1 MILMTG
7 ACVRKT
13 LGLTLMLLTT
23 SGAIGW
29 AQWREEGKVVPDT
42 AWMKSS
48 GNFGAML
55 FLTDK
60 AEDFFKEWNHEPSP
74 DYRPRIGTVTEA
86 RRGGQVAS
94 IVLFMGCQPDK
105 DGKCDLE
112 ADFRLLRPDKTVY
125 AEEKGVEVWKNKP
138 APPEPNLQLG
148 QGVFALK
155 VETDD
160 PLGTYTFEA
169 KVRDR
174 VSKIELV
181 LQRDLRVLNNGK

>member
-1 MILMTG
+1 MNLMTG

-60 AEDFFKEWNHEPSP
+60 ADDFFKEWNHEASP
-74 DYRPRIGTVTEA
+74 DYRPGSA
-86 RRGGQVAS
+86 R
-94 IVLFMGCQPDK
+94 
-105 DGKCDLE
+105 
-112 ADFRLLRPDKTVY
+112 
-125 AEEKGVEVWKNKP
+125 
-138 APPEPNLQLG
+138 
-148 QGVFALK
+148 
-155 VETDD
+155 
-160 PLGTYTFEA
+160 
-169 KVRDR
+169 
-174 VSKIELV
+174 
-181 LQRDLRVLNNGK
+181 